1 MKKQDYKSKM
11 PAGWRLGGV
20 HCGIKKDKLQLDLA
34 LLVSEKP
41 ATAAGVFTTNQITA
55 PCVQWCGKCVVSGD
69 VRALVVNSG
78 NANCC
83 TGEHGT
89 RDNEKV
95 AAIVARELG
104 FEPREVLVGSTGV
117 IGERLPLGKIRSGIK
132 VLARSVGNAGEANED
147 IVRSAARAIMTTDT
161 RPKTAERTI
170 MWRGQ
175 PVRLLAL
182 AKGAG
187 MIEPRLGPPAT
198 AGTMRSRSAG
208 SSHAGYAGSLRSGE
222 HAATKHATFLCFIM
236 TDARAS
242 RRLLQAILEDCVSTT
257 FNHLTVDGQTSTND
271 MVIAMANG
279 CSKAPS
285 LDNTPPLAS
294 NFAQAMKDIC
304 VDITRQVA
312 SDGEGASVT
321 VIINVIGTATVRDA
335 NFLARAVANSLLVK
349 TAIYGK
355 QNNYG
360 RILQAIGCSHARVN
374 EKNVT
379 ISYGSSKGTATVFRR
394 GVPVPVNSKK
404 IQKILSSKEVIINVS
419 LGSGTGKCTY
429 YTCDMTPRYVDI
441 NADYIS

>member
-1 MKKQDYKSKM
+1 M

-20 HCGIKKDKLQLDLA
+20 HCGIKKDKLQPDLA
-34 LLVSEKP
+34 LLVSERP

-55 PCVQWCGKCVVSGD
+55 PCVKWCGKCVVSGD
-69 VRALVVNSG
+69 VRALVVNSC

-83 TGEHGT
+83 TGKYST
-89 RDNEKV
+89 SDNEKV
-95 AAIVARELG
+95 AGFVAREMG

-117 IGERLPLGKIRSGIK
+117 IGERLPLWKIRNGIRM
-132 VLARSVGNAGEANED
+132 LAQSKKSANVANKDSVRG
-147 IVRSAARAIMTTDT
+147 AARAIMTTDT
-161 RPKTAERTI
+161 RPKTAARTI
-170 MWRGQ
+170 VWRGQ
-175 PVRLLAL
+175 QVRLLAI

-198 AGTMRSRSAG
+198 AGTMRSRAAG
-208 SSHAGYAGSLRSGE
+208 LRHAGYAGSSRPG
-222 HAATKHATFLCFIM
+222 KHATFLCFIM

-279 CSKAPS
+279 CSQAPS
-285 LDNTPPLAS
+285 LDNTPHLAS
-294 NFAQAMKDIC
+294 GFAQAMKDIC
-304 VDITRQVA
+304 VDIARQIA
-312 SDGEGASVT
+312 SDGEGASIAVT
-321 VIINVIGTATVRDA
+321 INVTGTATMRDA

-349 TAIYGK
+349 TAIYGR

-360 RILQAIGCSHARVN
+360 RILQALGCSRARVN

-404 IQKILSSKEVIINVS
+404 IQKILSSKEVAINVS

-429 YTCDMTPRYVDI
+429 YTCDITPRYVDI
-441 NADYIS
+441 NAGYIS

>member
-1 MKKQDYKSKM
+1 V
-11 PAGWRLGGV
+11 PAGWWLGGV
-20 HCGIKKDKLQLDLA
+20 HCGIKKDKLQQDLA

-55 PCVQWCGKCVVSGD
+55 PCVQWCSECVVSGD

-83 TGEHGT
+83 TGRYST

-95 AAIVARELG
+95 AGFVARELG

-117 IGERLPLGKIRSGIK
+117 IGERLPLRKIHNGIK
-132 VLARSVGNAGEANED
+132 VLARSAGNAGESD
-147 IVRSAARAIMTTDT
+147 VREAARAIMTTDT
-161 RPKTAERTI
+161 QPKTAERTI

-175 PVRLLAL
+175 PIRLLAI

-198 AGTMRSRSAG
+198 AGTMRSRAAG
-208 SSHAGYAGSLRSGE
+208 LRHAGYTGLLRSGK
-222 HAATKHATFLCFIM
+222 HTATKHATFLCFIM

-279 CSKAPS
+279 CSHAPS
-285 LDNTPPLAS
+285 LDGMPPLAS
-294 NFAQAMKDIC
+294 HFAQAMKDIC
-304 VDITRQVA
+304 VDITRQIA
-312 SDGEGASVT
+312 SDGEGASVAVT
-321 VIINVIGTATVRDA
+321 INVTGTATMRDA

-360 RILQAIGCSHARVN
+360 RILQALGCSHARVN

-379 ISYGSSKGTATVFRR
+379 ISYGSSNGTATVFRR
-394 GVPVPVNSKK
+394 GVPVSVNSKK
-404 IQKILSSKEVIINVS
+404 IQKILSSKEVVINVS

-429 YTCDMTPRYVDI
+429 YTCDITPRYVDI
-441 NADYIS
+441 NAGYIS